1 MLIDGDAC
9 PSISLIEKTAIKYN
23 IPIIIFCD
31 TSHNISSIYSKVVI
45 TDKESQSVDIKL
57 VNEVCNNDIVISQ
70 DYGVA
75 SMVLAKNA
83 YCISPKGLIFT
94 KDNIDNLMLN
104 RYINQKLR
112 SSGKRIKGPKKRC
125 IEDDKK
131 LIESLEKII
140 LLNI

>member
-1 MLIDGDAC
+1 MKILIVDDVC
-9 PSISLIEKTAIKYN
+9 PSISLIKKTAIKYN

-45 TDKESQSVDIKL
+45 TDKESQSVDIRL

-70 DYGVA
+70 DYSVA

-83 YCISPKGLIFT
+83 RCISPKGLIFT
-94 KDNIDNLMLN
+94 NDNIDNLMLN

-112 SSGKRIKGPKKRC
+112 SSGKRIKSPKKRC
-125 IEDDKK
+125 VKMIR
-131 LIESLEKII
+131 
-140 LLNI
+140 N